1 MFNLL
6 GQEVARLQDGP
17 QAEGTYDVEFTKTS
31 LPSGIYFYRLDRP
44 GVRGNK
50 ENGDYP
56 LTRGGTLS
64 CRRSVPCYKGGI
76 MEPVYRRFCILAAA
90 LVLACGLSAAQTV
103 TLVNAFPRLSF
114 TQPVLLTHA
123 GDGTN
128 RIFVVQQTGQ
138 IYVFPNDSNVAS
150 TGLFLNIQ
158 NKLSA
163 LGAEEGLLGLAFHP
177 SYASNGYFYVN
188 YTAPN
193 PLRTVIARY
202 RVLPG
207 NPSRAD
213 TASAFII
220 LQINQPFT
228 NHNGGN
234 LAFGPDGY
242 LYIGMGDGGSGND
255 PDSNGQNRSVLLGK
269 ILRIDVNDTTASTH
283 YRIPSD
289 NPYAGNGLGW
299 REEIWAYGFRNPWRW
314 SFDPPTGQLWVGD
327 VGQGAREE
335 VDIVIKGGNY
345 GWRIMEGT
353 ICRPPTTGCDT
364 TGLIMP
370 IKDYDHSGGKNAIT
384 GGYVYHGYRR
394 PNLRGAYIY
403 ADFGTGIVWML
414 RYANGALT
422 ADSLLIDAPIAISSF
437 GVDQAGELYICS
449 YVEAQT
455 SAIYRF
461 AGNPQTS
468 AGEVQPLPA
477 EFSLG
482 QNFPNPFNP
491 STTIDFTLPVSA
503 RVRLEIFDLLGRK
516 TASLVDGERPAG
528 HSRVTWDARGA
539 ASGVYFCR
547 LTWPGGT
554 LTRNLMLAR

>member
-1 MFNLL
+1 METVHRN
-6 GQEVARLQDGP
+6 
-17 QAEGTYDVEFTKTS
+17 
-31 LPSGIYFYRLDRP
+31 
-44 GVRGNK
+44 
-50 ENGDYP
+50 
-56 LTRGGTLS
+56 
-64 CRRSVPCYKGGI
+64 CR
-76 MEPVYRRFCILAAA
+76 ILAAA
-90 LVLACGLSAAQTV
+90 LVLACSLSSAQSV
-103 TLVNAFPRLSF
+103 SLVNAFPRLSF
-114 TQPVLLTHA
+114 TQPILLTHA

-150 TGLFLNIQ
+150 ASLFFNIQ

-177 SYASNGYFYVN
+177 SYATNGYFYVN
-188 YTAPN
+188 YTVPN

-220 LQINQPFT
+220 LQINQPAT

-234 LAFGPDGY
+234 IVFGPDGY
-242 LYIGMGDGGSGND
+242 LYVGMGDGGGGND
-255 PDSNGQNRSVLLGK
+255 PDGNGQNRSVLLAK
-269 ILRIDVNDTTASTH
+269 MLRIDVNDTTATTH
-283 YRIPSD
+283 YRIPPD
-289 NPYAGNGLGW
+289 NPYAGNALGW

-345 GWRIMEGT
+345 GWNIMEGT
-353 ICRPPTTGCDT
+353 ICRPPTSGCDT
-364 TGLIMP
+364 TGLIRP

-394 PNLRGAYIY
+394 PNLAGAYIY
-403 ADFGTGIVWML
+403 ADFGTGIIWYL
-414 RYANGALT
+414 RHAGGVLT
-422 ADSLLIDAPIAISSF
+422 ADSLLIDAPIAVSSF

-461 AGNPQTS
+461 SGNPQTS
-468 AGEVQPLPA
+468 AGGTPPLPA
-477 EFSLG
+477 GFSLE

-491 STTIDFTLPVSA
+491 ATTIDFTLPSSA
-503 RVRLEIFDLLGRK
+503 RVRLEVFDLLGRK
-516 TASLVDGERPAG
+516 IATLIDGERPAG
-528 HSRVTWDARGA
+528 RAQATWEARGV
-539 ASGVYFCR
+539 ASGVYFYR
-547 LTWPGGT
+547 LSGPAGT
-554 LTRNLMLAR
+554 LVRNLVLAR

>member
-1 MFNLL
+1 M
-6 GQEVARLQDGP
+6 GGP
-17 QAEGTYDVEFTKTS
+17 VE
-31 LPSGIYFYRLDRP
+31 PI
-44 GVRGNK
+44 
-50 ENGDYP
+50 
-56 LTRGGTLS
+56 
-64 CRRSVPCYKGGI
+64 RRRCW
-76 MEPVYRRFCILAAA
+76 FLAAA
-90 LVLACGLSAAQTV
+90 LLLFQSAGPAQSV

-114 TQPVLLTHA
+114 TQPILLTHA
-123 GDGTN
+123 GDGTD
-128 RIFVVQQTGQ
+128 RVFVVQQTGQ
-138 IYVFPNDSNVAS
+138 IYVFPNDSAVAA
-150 TGLFLNIQ
+150 TKLFLSIQ

-177 SYASNGYFYVN
+177 SYASNGYLYIN

-207 NPSRAD
+207 NPDKAD
-213 TASAFII
+213 SLSAFII

-242 LYIGMGDGGSGND
+242 LYVGMGDGGSGND

-269 ILRIDVNDTTASTH
+269 ILRIDINDTTVSTH
-283 YRIPSD
+283 YRIPPD

-314 SFDPPTGQLWVGD
+314 SFDPPTRQLWVGD

-335 VDIVIKGGNY
+335 VDIVVKGGNY

-364 TGLIMP
+364 TGLIKP

-394 PNLRGAYIY
+394 PDLGGAYIY
-403 ADFGTGIVWML
+403 ADFGTGIMWML
-414 RYANGALT
+414 RYAGGMLT
-422 ADSLLIDAPIAISSF
+422 ADNLLIDAPIAISSF

-461 AGNPQTS
+461 AGNPRTS
-468 AGEVQPLPA
+468 AGQESPLPA
-477 EFSLG
+477 AFGLD

-491 STTIDFTLPVSA
+491 ATTIDFHIPVSA
-503 RVRLEIFDLLGRK
+503 SVRLEIFDVLGRK
-516 TASLVDGERPAG
+516 IASLVDGVRLAG
-528 HSRVTWDARGA
+528 HSRVTWDARDA
-539 ASGVYFCR
+539 ASGVYFYR
-547 LTWPGGT
+547 LSWLGGT
-554 LTRNLMLAR
+554 ITRNLVLAR